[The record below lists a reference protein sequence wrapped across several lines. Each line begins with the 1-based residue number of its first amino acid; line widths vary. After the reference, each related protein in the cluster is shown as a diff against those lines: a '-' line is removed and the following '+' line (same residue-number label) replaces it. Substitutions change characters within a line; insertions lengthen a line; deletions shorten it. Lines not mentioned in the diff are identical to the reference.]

1 MVLRTKARRSFVSRF
16 SRCSSNRFLSTA
28 SEDLV
33 KISVEESVATLTMN
47 RRPVNSLSLEMC
59 LAMSS
64 AIKDIEQNSKVQS
77 LVLSS
82 SNPSIFSAGLD
93 MKEMYNPDHDRL
105 NEFWTSFQQLFI
117 DLYGSRLATIA
128 AIEGHAPA
136 AGCMLALSCD
146 YRVMCADDSFSIG
159 LNEAKFGIAA
169 PSWLGELML
178 RTIGFRQGEMAL
190 ALGTL
195 FNPNEALGVGLVD
208 LTVDRELVLESSYE
222 IARRWGK
229 IPPHARVATK
239 QLARGQYISDLKD
252 KRKEDLDYF
261 TSFVLTDKVQ
271 TSLGFYLES
280 LSKRQK
286 SR

>member
-1 MVLRTKARRSFVSRF
+1 
-16 SRCSSNRFLSTA
+16 
-28 SEDLV
+28 
-33 KISVEESVATLTMN
+33 
-47 RRPVNSLSLEMC
+47 
-59 LAMSS
+59 MSS
-64 AIKDIEQNSKVQS
+64 AIKDIEKNSKVQS

-93 MKEMYNPDHDRL
+93 MKEMYNPDPTRL

-146 YRVMCADDSFSIG
+146 YRVMCADESFSIG

-169 PSWLGELML
+169 PPWLGQLML

-195 FNPNEALGVGLVD
+195 FNPNDAATVGLVD
-208 LTVDRELVLESSYE
+208 LIVDRELVLESSYE
-222 IARRWGK
+222 VAKQWGK
-229 IPPHARVATK
+229 IPSHARVATK
-239 QLARGQYISDLKD
+239 KLARGPFIADLED
-252 KRKEDLDYF
+252 KRREDLDYF
-261 TSFVLTDKVQ
+261 TSFVLSEKVQ
-271 TSLGFYLES
+271 MSLGLYLES

-286 SR
+286 RG

>member
-1 MVLRTKARRSFVSRF
+1 M
-16 SRCSSNRFLSTA
+16 A

-33 KISVEESVATLTMN
+33 KITVQESVATLTMN
-47 RRPVNSLSLEMC
+47 RKPVNSLSLEMC
-59 LAMSS
+59 SAMSS
-64 AIKDIEQNSKVQS
+64 AIKEIEKDTKVQS

-93 MKEMYNPDHDRL
+93 MKEMHNPDHDRL
-105 NEFWTSFQQLFI
+105 NEFWTSFQQLFL

-146 YRVMCADDSFSIG
+146 YRVMCADESFSIG

-169 PSWLGELML
+169 PSWLGQLML

-195 FNPNEALGVGLVD
+195 FNSNDALAVGLVD

-222 IARRWGK
+222 VAKRWGK

-239 QLARGQYISDLKD
+239 KLARGQYIDELMGR
-252 KRKEDLDYF
+252 RKEDLDFF
-261 TSFVLTDKVQ
+261 TSFVLSDKVQ
-271 TSLGFYLES
+271 ASLGLYLES
-280 LSKRQK
+280 LSKK
-286 SR
+286 HKPGVEKTM